1 MSIFGQILSS
11 ILGSPAKEQPVPAQA
26 PQLAGLVTS
35 APAKLQAGSPAQPA
49 AVTPAQPAAAVD
61 VAGVLDGLTK
71 QADDD
76 DLDWRR
82 SIVDLMKLLKL
93 DSSLASRKRL
103 AQELGFTGSMS
114 DTAGMNVWLHKQ
126 VMTKLAEHG
135 GKVPSDL
142 KG

>member
-11 ILGSPAKEQPVPAQA
+11 ILGSQAKEQPVPAQA

-35 APAKLQAGSPAQPA
+35 APAKLQSGSPAQ
-49 AVTPAQPAAAVD
+49 TAAAVD
-61 VAGVLDGLTK
+61 VAGVLDGLKK

>member
-11 ILGSPAKEQPVPAQA
+11 ILGSPAKAEPALAQA
-26 PQLAGLVTS
+26 AHPGPAEPASGAS
-35 APAKLQAGSPAQPA
+35 AAPAYMQSGVQAKPAQP
-49 AVTPAQPAAAVD
+49 VD
-61 VAGVLDGLTK
+61 VAGLLSKLAEKSDE
-71 QADDD
+71 

-103 AQELGFTGSMS
+103 AQELGYAGSMS
-114 DTAGMNVWLHKQ
+114 DLAAMNIWLQKQ

-135 GKVPSDL
+135 GNVPDEL
-142 KG
+142 RA

>member
-35 APAKLQAGSPAQPA
+35 APAKLQSGSPAQ
-49 AVTPAQPAAAVD
+49 TAAAVD
-61 VAGVLDGLTK
+61 VAGVLDGLKK

-114 DTAGMNVWLHKQ
+114 DTASMNVWLHKQ